1 MVAIAHP
8 FGSAA
13 GKYAFL
19 GEATLTNC
27 FAEIRE
33 DNGKAKY
40 VIVPSDGSTI
50 FSDVTDTPN
59 RGTIYLDDMQE
70 ARTVHSGRSYSV
82 DSAGTATSLGVI
94 PGIDKVRIARNQ
106 KTTPQIAYQC
116 AVGIYIEESDVTT
129 KLSDADFPEGATIVD
144 ICDAEGHLIV
154 ALEDGR
160 FTWSGLH
167 EMTSIDGL
175 DFNTAAQSPDRN
187 VGCRPYLGKLF
198 LFGRQ
203 TIQPFNYT
211 GNVDSLWEPNPTS
224 VPRGC
229 AGRWTIVPFDNAI
242 GFLGDDGIY
251 YRLNG
256 LQPTRISNHYVE
268 RLIQSEA
275 DPSVIEAQTWSRAGH
290 AFVELKGT
298 NWSVVYDANTGQWH
312 NRETYNE
319 NTWRHVNAFSAFG
332 KTIVGDKLG
341 GSLYYMDETAY
352 TEADGIQLAKM
363 KCPPLNTFSDG
374 AIVDALHI
382 DYLTGE
388 GLTLPADQG
397 YDPLLMVRLY
407 KDGGHEVAIE
417 RHIKLGKRGNR
428 KRVTSRRWG
437 KVKSLGGVF
446 EFVQSDPV
454 GRALAQIDVDVRQLN
469 L

>member
-1 MVAIAHP
+1 
-8 FGSAA
+8 
-13 GKYAFL
+13 
-19 GEATLTNC
+19 
-27 FAEIRE
+27 
-33 DNGKAKY
+33 
-40 VIVPSDGSTI
+40 
-50 FSDVTDTPN
+50 
-59 RGTIYLDDMQE
+59 
-70 ARTVHSGRSYSV
+70 
-82 DSAGTATSLGVI
+82 
-94 PGIDKVRIARNQ
+94 
-106 KTTPQIAYQC
+106 
-116 AVGIYIEESDVTT
+116 
-129 KLSDADFPEGATIVD
+129 
-144 ICDAEGHLIV
+144 
-154 ALEDGR
+154 
-160 FTWSGLH
+160 
-167 EMTSIDGL
+167 
-175 DFNTAAQSPDRN
+175 
-187 VGCRPYLGKLF
+187 
-198 LFGRQ
+198 
-203 TIQPFNYT
+203 
-211 GNVDSLWEPNPTS
+211 
-224 VPRGC
+224 
-229 AGRWTIVPFDNAI
+229 
-242 GFLGDDGIY
+242 
-251 YRLNG
+251 

-319 NTWRHVNAFSAFG
+319 NTWRHVNAFPAFG

-341 GSLYYMDETAY
+341 GSLYYMDESAY

-446 EFVQSDPV
+446 EFVHSDPV
-454 GRALAQIDVDVRQLN
+454 GRSLAQVDVDVRQLN